1 MRLKMEFAKLLL
13 TREWNSY
20 TCTEASNIEM
30 IILGNLL
37 ADDVRDNT
45 LSYKQTLADD
55 KLRGQG
61 GNFIFLEKENG
72 YVLLS
77 DLYSEEA
84 IPTEFKISRQQFIQL
99 LDDWE
104 EKVCKHMPKEVIIKY
119 DNNQFILEINDY

>member
-1 MRLKMEFAKLLL
+1 MEFAKLLL

-20 TCTEASNIEM
+20 TCTEASNIKME
-30 IILGNLL
+30 ILGNLL
-37 ADDVRDNT
+37 SRDIECDT
-45 LSYKQTLADD
+45 LPYKQTLADD